1 MPPGLLERYKVVRAL
16 GRGAM
21 GVVAAVEDLELGRVV
36 ALKLST
42 VLGNDMARARFLR
55 EAQAAASIRHPNVI
69 DIYDCGIMDDIPY
82 LTMELVEGHALDE
95 PPPPEDP
102 EAVFWQVAE
111 ALEEVHAREL
121 VHRDV
126 KPGNI
131 MLAGERVLLTDF
143 GLVHDPN
150 RTALTQ
156 EGMAPGTIAFL
167 APELFQGEPTSP
179 SADWWALG
187 VTIFR
192 LVEDRIPFEFEQVM
206 AFAGGVERPLPEFT
220 RIPEDSRLARMARA
234 WTSWEP
240 GDRPASVA
248 AMRAVLGDEEVPVP
262 GPDTEKSMAVPA
274 VRAPVPHPPAS
285 PGGVPKAALLGG
297 LLLLG
302 MAAGAALAPGG
313 APTQEPSPGSPA
325 PASTPTGPPSEVQ
338 LALEALDDPAIQD
351 RLLDLDPQVWARTLG
366 EVPALERLRSRLED
380 PEARSGLERIDARL
394 RSLELPPLFAPH
406 LRDDAPT
413 PAPRVEDFPRRRP
426 FNGVPE
432 FWPASPGPH
441 LARAGREAIRL
452 DAAYQQLL
460 AEMKAAERDGSTSP
474 RFPFDGAGTNWFAVN
489 GWDVAR
495 GQLESQVDVRQRA
508 EAWFRPSVDAYRDMV
523 AALARSIQSEPG
535 TRGAAVLLASEVTGL
550 TSKILH
556 AGIGVLDVRWHQGLE
571 PRTDE
576 AWALRSVLL
585 DRIISTEYRNRIPPP
600 EALSR
605 FSEALARALAQPGQ
619 DFLGA
624 WVRASLQNMV
634 ARGSAYRS
642 ETPELPGNWSEHLS
656 AAFEHLPA
664 GSVAA
669 LLRLQLI
676 AQKRSKGYPRIEV
689 REARRA
695 LEFLEAHPDAWE
707 GRSEEE
713 RLRHRKALEA
723 AAQEDDG

>member
-69 DIYDCGIMDDIPY
+69 QIYDCGIMDDVPY

-102 EAVFWQVAE
+102 EVVFWQVAE

-167 APELFQGEPTSP
+167 APELFQGQPTSP

-192 LVEDRIPFEFEQVM
+192 LVEGRIPFEFEQVM
-206 AFAGGVERPLPEFT
+206 SFAGGVERPLPEFSG
-220 RIPEDSRLARMARA
+220 IPEGSRLARMARA
-234 WTSWEP
+234 WTAWEP
-240 GDRPASVA
+240 EDRPASVA
-248 AMRAVLGDEEVPVP
+248 AMRAALGDEEVPVP
-262 GPDTEKSMAVPA
+262 GPDTEEPMAAPV
-274 VRAPVPHPPAS
+274 VRAPTPPPPVP
-285 PGGVPKAALLGG
+285 PGGFPRPALLGG
-297 LLLLG
+297 LLVLG
-302 MAAGAALAPGG
+302 VAAGAALAPRG
-313 APTQEPSPGSPA
+313 APGPAPSPRSPS
-325 PASTPTGPPSEVQ
+325 PSPSSTPTGPLPEVQ
-338 LALEALDDPAIQD
+338 EALEVLDDPAVQE
-351 RLLDLDPQVWARTLG
+351 RLLDLDPWVWARALG
-366 EVPALERLRSRLED
+366 EVPALERLRLRLED
-380 PEARSGLERIDARL
+380 PGARARL

-406 LRDDAPT
+406 LREDVPD
-413 PAPRVEDFPRRRP
+413 PAPRVEDFPPRRP
-426 FNGVPE
+426 FTGVPH

-452 DAAYQQLL
+452 DVAYQQLL
-460 AEMKAAERDGSTSP
+460 AEMRAAERDGATSP
-474 RFPFDGAGTNWFAVN
+474 KFPFDGAGTSWFAIN
-489 GWDVAR
+489 GWDLAR

-508 EAWFRPSVDAYRDMV
+508 EAWFRPAVDAYRGMV
-523 AALARSIQSEPG
+523 AALARSIRSEPG
-535 TRGAAVLLASEVTGL
+535 TRGAAVLLVAEVTGL
-550 TSKILH
+550 TAKILH
-556 AGIGVLDVRWHQGLE
+556 SGVGALDVRWHQGLE

-576 AWALRSVLL
+576 AWALRAVLV
-585 DRIISTEYRNRIPPP
+585 DRLLTTGYRNRIAP
-600 EALSR
+600 
-605 FSEALARALAQPGQ
+605 SEALARLSGALARPLARPGR
-619 DFLGA
+619 DLPEA
-624 WVRASLQNMV
+624 WLRATLLNLM
-634 ARGSAYRS
+634 ARRVERRLAI
-642 ETPELPGNWSEHLS
+642 PELPGNWSEHLV
-656 AAFEHLPA
+656 AALEHLPA
-664 GSVAA
+664 RKAA
-669 LLRLQLI
+669 DLLRLQLI
-676 AQKRSKGYPRIEV
+676 AEGRSPLYPRIGV
-689 REARRA
+689 PTARRA
-695 LEFLEAHPDAWE
+695 LAFLDDHPSAWE
-707 GRSEEE
+707 E
-713 RLRHRKALEA
+713 RTEKERRRHREALEA
-723 AAQEDDG
+723 AVRGDR